1 MIDRHGQPVT
11 DPSALRECP
20 DGSAIMP
27 LGGFQFG
34 HKGFG
39 LGFMIDAIAGGLSW
53 AGCSQANPTRGAS
66 GIVMIAIRIE
76 DFIDLEVYQQE
87 IESLIEWV
95 KSSPTLPDVEDIFV
109 PGEYEI
115 RSRKERLKTGI
126 PIEEKTWNRLVETA
140 TSFGVPTPQL

>member
-1 MIDRHGQPVT
+1 
-11 DPSALRECP
+11 
-20 DGSAIMP
+20 
-27 LGGFQFG
+27 
-34 HKGFG
+34 
-39 LGFMIDAIAGGLSW
+39 
-53 AGCSQANPTRGAS
+53 
-66 GIVMIAIRIE
+66 MIAIRIE

-115 RSRKERLKTGI
+115 RTRKERLKTGI